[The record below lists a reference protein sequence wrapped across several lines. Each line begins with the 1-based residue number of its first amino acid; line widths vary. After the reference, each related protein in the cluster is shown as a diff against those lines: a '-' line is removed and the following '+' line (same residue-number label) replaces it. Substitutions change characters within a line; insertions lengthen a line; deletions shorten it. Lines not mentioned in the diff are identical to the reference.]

1 MAMADA
7 IDFYFDFSSPYGY
20 LAAQSIDELGARHDR
35 EVRWRPFLLGAVFK
49 TTGQQP
55 LLDIPLKGAYAR
67 RDMARS
73 ARRLGVPFV
82 VPERFPFASIAA
94 CRAYYYLAGR
104 DQDLA
109 KQLARALFHAAFG
122 EGRDIGPAEAVVA
135 EAAGLGLAKAEVS
148 AALQDLEVKER
159 LKAEVAKAEAAGVF
173 GSPYFVVDGE
183 PFWGHDRL
191 ADLDRWLET
200 GGW

>member
-55 LLDIPLKGAYAR
+55 LLDIPLKGTYAR
-67 RDMARS
+67 HDMARS

>member
-1 MAMADA
+1 MATADA

-20 LAAQSIDELGARHDR
+20 LAAQLIDDLGARHSR

-67 RDMARS
+67 RDIARS
-73 ARRLGVPFV
+73 ARQLGVPFV

-104 DQDLA
+104 DRDLA
-109 KQLARALFHAAFG
+109 KQLARALYHAAFG
-122 EGRDIGPAEAVVA
+122 EGRDIGPADAVVS
-135 EAAGLGLAKAEVS
+135 EAASLGLAKAEVS
-148 AALQDLEVKER
+148 AALQDLEV
-159 LKAEVAKAEAAGVF
+159 
-173 GSPYFVVDGE
+173 
-183 PFWGHDRL
+183 
-191 ADLDRWLET
+191 
-200 GGW
+200 